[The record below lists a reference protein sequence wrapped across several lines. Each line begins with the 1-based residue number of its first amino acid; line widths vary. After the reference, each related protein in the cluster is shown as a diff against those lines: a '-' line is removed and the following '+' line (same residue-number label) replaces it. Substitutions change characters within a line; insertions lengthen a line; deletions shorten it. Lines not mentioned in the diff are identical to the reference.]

1 MHVDPDVATPSPSLN
16 CPSLALPVITVPQCL
31 CNSVESGQSMLGC
44 TQPVG
49 PRASVAHQKQ
59 ASVAGSPPTAK
70 VYAPIVACT
79 GYQPKLS
86 VVFSHL
92 GSYMQGKDK
101 SGSHPDPLP
110 LSCFAIARHFL
121 VSQKLRPAS
130 NSAPQR
136 HGTTPKPLVKSS
148 SQRGMVRATCRVNDS
163 TNKTHPRKPPRSQR
177 RIIGAQAT
185 LAVCVAHGA
194 LVLAAC
200 SW

>member
-1 MHVDPDVATPSPSLN
+1 
-16 CPSLALPVITVPQCL
+16 
-31 CNSVESGQSMLGC
+31 MLGC

-101 SGSHPDPLP
+101 SGSHPDAKKMPCLSSPQRRPILLSLDEPLNVP
-110 LSCFAIARHFL
+110 LEAVAAVLLRH
-121 VSQKLRPAS
+121 RA
-130 NSAPQR
+130 APQR